1 MGRRN
6 VFLNLRNYV
15 SEKSIYEQGFILIP
29 HMAALSFGVG
39 PGGEIYSIYP
49 FFIIGVLHIIVS
61 GILGLVG
68 IYHFIFGSQKVR
80 KKQSLGT
87 PFTFSWQNRDKI
99 STVLGAHL
107 IILGLI
113 SILLH
118 IKEAILRR
126 TL

>member
-1 MGRRN
+1 M
-6 VFLNLRNYV
+6 FY
-15 SEKSIYEQGFILIP
+15 
-29 HMAALSFGVG
+29 
-39 PGGEIYSIYP
+39 
-49 FFIIGVLHIIVS
+49 

-107 IILGLI
+107 IILDLI

>member
-1 MGRRN
+1 
-6 VFLNLRNYV
+6 
-15 SEKSIYEQGFILIP
+15 
-29 HMAALSFGVG
+29 MATLSFGVG
-39 PGGEIYSIYP
+39 PGGEIYSTYP

-61 GILGLVG
+61 GILGLGG
-68 IYHFIFGSQKVR
+68 IYHFIFGPER
-80 KKQSLGT
+80 LEETILGT
-87 PFTFSWQNRDKI
+87 PFTFSWQNRYKV